1 MPVGPIPDWTPEEDA
16 FLAWLFRLVDR
27 VIRLDPGRS
36 RYRVEFMRTGGA
48 LSVRLERIREEVARA
63 FRQAGWQDVAVEIR
77 GDVDFKPDGPAGGD
91 LTGSVTL
98 HAHRHTP
105 LRSRSAEGPPA

>member
-1 MPVGPIPDWTPEEDA
+1 VPVGPVPEWTPEEDA

-48 LSVRLERIREEVARA
+48 LAVRLERLREEVARA

-77 GDVDFKPDGPAGGD
+77 GDVDFNTNAPAGGN

-98 HAHRHTP
+98 HAPRP
-105 LRSRSAEGPPA
+105 APPRSRSAEGPPA